1 MYNKIY
7 EKKEYII
14 FQVRGGY
21 IAYNTKKCFQDGHTH
36 LRHFDAAKTAIDL
49 VIKKKVPKSTDE
61 YYLVS
66 LIRLS
71 EDSNYIDK
79 IYELINTRKNKGKKD
94 KYYNVTCKLIKR
106 GL

>member
-7 EKKEYII
+7 ERKEYII
-14 FQVRGGY
+14 FQVKGGY
-21 IAYNTKKCFQDGHTH
+21 IAYNTKKYFKEGHTH
-36 LRHFDAAKTAIDL
+36 LRHFEAAKTAIDL
-49 VIKKKVPKSTDE
+49 VIKKKIPKSTDE

-71 EDSNYIDK
+71 EDNNYIEK
-79 IYELINTRKNKGKKD
+79 IHELIDTRQNKGKRD
-94 KYYNVTCKLIKR
+94 KYYNVTCKFIKR

>member
-49 VIKKKVPKSTDE
+49 VIKKK
-61 YYLVS
+61 S
-66 LIRLS
+66 LKVHMTTI
-71 EDSNYIDK
+71 
-79 IYELINTRKNKGKKD
+79 
-94 KYYNVTCKLIKR
+94 
-106 GL
+106 

>member
-49 VIKKKVPKSTDE
+49 VIKKVPKSTDE

-71 EDSNYIDK
+71 EDNNYI
-79 IYELINTRKNKGKKD
+79 E
-94 KYYNVTCKLIKR
+94 KYMN
-106 GL
+106 

>member
-49 VIKKKVPKSTDE
+49 VIKKKSF
-61 YYLVS
+61 
-66 LIRLS
+66 
-71 EDSNYIDK
+71 
-79 IYELINTRKNKGKKD
+79 
-94 KYYNVTCKLIKR
+94 
-106 GL
+106 

>member
-49 VIKKKVPKSTDE
+49 VIKKKSLKVQMST
-61 YYLVS
+61 
-66 LIRLS
+66 
-71 EDSNYIDK
+71 
-79 IYELINTRKNKGKKD
+79 
-94 KYYNVTCKLIKR
+94 IKWVW
-106 GL
+106 

>member
-7 EKKEYII
+7 ERRGYII
-14 FQVRGGY
+14 FRVKKGY

-36 LRHFDAAKTAIDL
+36 LREFDAAKTAIDL
-49 VIKKKVPKSTDE
+49 VIKGKIPKSTDT
-61 YYLVS
+61 YYLIS

-71 EDSNYIDK
+71 EDNNYIEK
-79 IYELINTRKNKGKKD
+79 IYELINTRRNKGKKQ
-94 KYYNVTCKLIKR
+94 KYYNLTCKLVKR